1 MEYLAL
7 NNGVRMPLV
16 GFGTWTLRGE
26 TGKRC
31 ILDALETGYRLL
43 DTAQMYENEG
53 IGLAAPQIGVN
64 KKIVVIDIPGDDDV
78 QGKNQLILINPKIL
92 KREGELV
99 ESQEG
104 CLSVPGYQ
112 DTVMRY
118 PKVSVSY
125 QDLEGKPQEMLD
137 VEGLLAICLQHETD
151 HLDGVVFVDKL
162 SRLKQSRLQKKYSK
176 ILKDLHKG
184 N

>member
-1 MEYLAL
+1 MAIRNVVIYPDEI
-7 NNGVRMPLV
+7 
-16 GFGTWTLRGE
+16 LRKPNSDV
-26 TGKRC
+26 TVFDDNLKQLC
-31 ILDALETGYRLL
+31 ADMF
-43 DTAQMYENEG
+43 DTMYENEG

-125 QDLEGKPQEMLD
+125 QDLEGKAQEMLD

-176 ILKDLHKG
+176 ILKDLHKD

>member
-1 MEYLAL
+1 
-7 NNGVRMPLV
+7 
-16 GFGTWTLRGE
+16 
-26 TGKRC
+26 
-31 ILDALETGYRLL
+31 
-43 DTAQMYENEG
+43 
-53 IGLAAPQIGVN
+53 
-64 KKIVVIDIPGDDDV
+64 
-78 QGKNQLILINPKIL
+78 
-92 KREGELV
+92 
-99 ESQEG
+99 
-104 CLSVPGYQ
+104 
-112 DTVMRY
+112 MRY